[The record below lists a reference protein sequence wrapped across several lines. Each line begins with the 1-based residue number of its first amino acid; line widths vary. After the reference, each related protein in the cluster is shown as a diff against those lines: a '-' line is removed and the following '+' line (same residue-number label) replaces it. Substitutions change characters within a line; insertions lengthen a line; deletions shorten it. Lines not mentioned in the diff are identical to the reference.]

1 MFSNT
6 LTTLWRAY
14 DSSCLWSSHSV
25 SFVALSSDW
34 INYWRV
40 LGLTFLSDESL
51 FSVSRVLWLVYRSR
65 RSLSLSL
72 SFGSRPA
79 FRLVGSLRFCLN
91 IALFCILIWAVQ
103 TQTQIMHRQKAHCS
117 PIKRKDAP
125 NRLRQQI
132 TIILINSLKPSLLS
146 SEYKLNEIVY
156 SYPFRFEWIKLK
168 QKYWVDMKSR
178 NFLIRLN
185 WANKS

>member
-1 MFSNT
+1 MAGIRLVLFVILT
-6 LTTLWRAY
+6 LCIVCCTL
-14 DSSCLWSSHSV
+14 
-25 SFVALSSDW
+25 
-34 INYWRV
+34 
-40 LGLTFLSDESL
+40 LGLDKLLTSPWSDISEWWEFVFSQSSSL
-51 FSVSRVLWLVYRSR
+51 ARLQKP
-65 RSLSLSL
+65 SLSLSL

-178 NFLIRLN
+178 KFLIRLN